1 MKYSVIPDGNHPIA
15 TPKATPQST
24 PVGKEWNDLID
35 TASSEDVF
43 GISIVLL
50 GIRILLDIFAT
61 GLLVFGLFYRRYRE
75 KELATSAAM
84 FNVFVFGVLTVLSAV
99 NFSVAAGFGLFAILA
114 LFTLR
119 SEPLDKMELTY
130 FFGSVTIAVICSV
143 QGTSLPLIVL
153 VLLVVLMGAW
163 IFDHPRILR
172 AIGGTKV
179 SLDHIDKELLAD
191 PVAMKATLSQ
201 RLGVEVLSYQVLQ
214 VDYITDMARLNVN
227 FRKR

>member
-1 MKYSVIPDGNHPIA
+1 MV
-15 TPKATPQST
+15 
-24 PVGKEWNDLID
+24 D

-50 GIRILLDIFAT
+50 MIRVLLDLVAAGI
-61 GLLVFGLFYRRYRE
+61 LVFGLYYRRYGE

-84 FNVFVFGVLTVLSAV
+84 FNVFVFAVLTVLSAV
-99 NFSVAAGFGLFAILA
+99 NFSVTAGFGLFAILA

-119 SEPLDKMELTY
+119 SEPLSKSELTY
-130 FFGSVTIAVICSV
+130 FFGSITIAVISSV
-143 QGTSLPLIVL
+143 QGTPLPLVVL
-153 VLLVVLMGAW
+153 VLLVVLAGTW
-163 IFDHPRILR
+163 IIDHPRILR
-172 AIGGTKV
+172 SIGGTKV
-179 SLDHIDKELLAD
+179 SLDHIDQALLAD
-191 PVAMKATLSQ
+191 PVAMRLTLSQ